1 MLACA
6 RRGAPLKV
14 DAALRLTIDGDVE
27 KARTKTGRRAAVRIV
42 ASAADM
48 VMSRRI
54 IWRRYFALLDV
65 FLSLIGNW
73 HKMCLPPNQQKDS
86 RFGR

>member
-1 MLACA
+1 MLAFA
-6 RRGAPLKV
+6 RLGAPLKV
-14 DAALRLTIDGDVE
+14 DAALRLTTCGDVE

-48 VMSRRI
+48 VMRRRI

-65 FLSLIGNW
+65 LLSIAKIGTRNAW
-73 HKMCLPPNQQKDS
+73 CK
-86 RFGR
+86 

>member
-1 MLACA
+1 MLAFS
-6 RRGAPLKV
+6 RRGAPFRV
-14 DAALRLTIDGDVE
+14 DAALRLLMAIDDDEVE

-54 IWRRYFALLDV
+54 ICGATLLRWMFA
-65 FLSLIGNW
+65 FFSENW
-73 HKMCLPPNQQKDS
+73 HQMCE
-86 RFGR
+86 